1 MLDED
6 DQKDAGYL
14 TESKGKLTKQI
25 QEGLMTEWRSSI
37 ASQSKG
43 LLGF

>member
-6 DQKDAGYL
+6 DRKDAGCL

-25 QEGLMTEWRSSI
+25 QEGLDDRVEIINSFPI
-37 ASQSKG
+37 
-43 LLGF
+43 